1 MQVLNILFQYIGSKS
16 EDGGGLAARPDHF
29 CLVEKWRKIERPLGQ
44 SSKVLRVWQA
54 WGEDKSEVRLV
65 VKRSGPG
72 QEAKRTGAS
81 GGQHQQPGASA
92 SEGAEAG
99 IGDTPSREVRRRRS
113 RMVRKLD
120 TVHPK

>member
-1 MQVLNILFQYIGSKS
+1 MFQYIGSKS
-16 EDGGGLAARPDHF
+16 EDGAVPGSRPDHF

-44 SSKVLRVWQA
+44 GSKVLRVWQA

-65 VKRSGPG
+65 VKRS
-72 QEAKRTGAS
+72 AAS
-81 GGQHQQPGASA
+81 GAQQQQQPGTAAS
-92 SEGAEAG
+92 GVTEAG

>member
-1 MQVLNILFQYIGSKS
+1 M
-16 EDGGGLAARPDHF
+16 
-29 CLVEKWRKIERPLGQ
+29 EKWRKIERPLGQ
-44 SSKVLRVWQA
+44 GSKVLRVWQA

-65 VKRSGPG
+65 VKRS
-72 QEAKRTGAS
+72 AAS
-81 GGQHQQPGASA
+81 GAQQQQPGTAAS
-92 SEGAEAG
+92 GTAEAG

>member
-1 MQVLNILFQYIGSKS
+1 MFQYIGSKC
-16 EDGGGLAARPDHF
+16 EPDGGNSRPDHF

-44 SSKVLRVWQA
+44 SSKVLRVWAA

-65 VKRSGPG
+65 VKRAAGGQPGP
-72 QEAKRTGAS
+72 QPQS
-81 GGQHQQPGASA
+81 GGQGQV
-92 SEGAEAG
+92 EGG

-113 RMVRKLD
+113 RMVKKLD

>member
-1 MQVLNILFQYIGSKS
+1 MFQYIGSKG
-16 EDGGGLAARPDHF
+16 EPDGGGPARPDNF

-44 SSKVLRVWQA
+44 SSKVLRVWAA

-65 VKRSGPG
+65 VKRSAGG
-72 QEAKRTGAS
+72 
-81 GGQHQQPGASA
+81 GGQPGTGGQGA
-92 SEGAEAG
+92 AEAG

-113 RMVRKLD
+113 RMVKKLD